1 MESQETNN
9 KSNNQKAG
17 CTIFFK
23 NRTTQFVPN
32 ASLKELV
39 DKLNNYADSKW
50 LAYGNSLLIRVDQ
63 IVEIID
69 NNPEEEQ

>member
-1 MESQETNN
+1 MESQE
-9 KSNNQKAG
+9 SNSNSNQKAG

-23 NRTTQFVPN
+23 NRTTQFIPD

-50 LAYGNSLLIRVDQ
+50 LAYG
-63 IVEIID
+63 
-69 NNPEEEQ
+69 

>member
-1 MESQETNN
+1 MESQE
-9 KSNNQKAG
+9 SNSNSNQKAG

-23 NRTTQFVPN
+23 NRTTQFIPD

-50 LAYGNSLLIRVDQ
+50 LAYGQWQLQVYTVTIMKKQR
-63 IVEIID
+63 
-69 NNPEEEQ
+69 